1 MRFPAMNSQRRQKV
15 SIPKLNGGVN
25 YRDAMNLVE
34 DNQLTDVKNM
44 WFKDGALRT
53 RYGLTLYK
61 GEEHERP
68 FEWFSDTG
76 DIVSHC
82 FCKSSGI
89 TYLIE
94 RKKDTSYNSIV
105 LYVFDFFGRVI
116 SAKKEIGK
124 TDDAF
129 LVPYNQIYNG
139 IEYDAILYCN
149 GINNMGEYSLLVYG
163 LRGAGLMEELTPYAP
178 TILVGGT
185 GDKYVSRDPNITGN
199 YMLEGY
205 NILTDEY
212 IAYYN
217 TDAESTKYYLPTPSK
232 EGVVIEYTSVDGTY
246 IWSGEVGDTS
256 VQADKISTTATITEK
271 YIEFSAPLSAVE
283 GKSNNL
289 KITAHSDVA
298 GKDADVFAKMTTYA
312 WFGGNSSGSRLFVSG
327 GGYRGN
333 RVYYSSLNNPLYFSE
348 NNYIDIGSTN
358 GYVTSFGKQA
368 DMLVIFKNDETHFA
382 TYVAGEALKAEDI
395 MGNVPAVDIETL
407 RATFPVTQLSGN
419 IGCDLPSTIRNMQNR
434 LMWADSYGRVWTL
447 IYSNEYSTRNIRAIG
462 GLISRKLKDSN
473 INLDGAIAV
482 NYDNYYMLIAYDVKK
497 QTNVAFVLDTEDY
510 GYAYYTSYGSDKKAQ
525 NSMGWYAWELP
536 QMDILFSHERAGA
549 PLIFAKD
556 GERLIAY
563 TMADGSDEKV
573 EADGTIT
580 QTTIPCMFQTKLFD
594 MRQPERDKSFDR
606 VYISVGKSQELCA
619 EAVYVTD
626 KGNFIDSA
634 KIACEGISDAFT
646 AQFIDNKTLSPNIRA
661 KRFAL
666 RMENNGTMYID
677 GISIYY
683 R

>member
-53 RYGLTLYK
+53 RYGVTVNK
-61 GEEHERP
+61 GDVNPQSE
-68 FEWFSDTG
+68 FSNG
-76 DIVSHC
+76 RAARC

-89 TYLIE
+89 TYVIDSKTNQSGGASDTWCVRAFDVDGDYIGQSQNMVGVVSLI
-94 RKKDTSYNSIV
+94 V
-105 LYVFDFFGRVI
+105 PFGQTI
-116 SAKKEIGK
+116 
-124 TDDAF
+124 
-129 LVPYNQIYNG
+129 NG
-139 IEYDAILYCN
+139 GVYDAIAYQYSGSATTN
-149 GINNMGEYSLLVYG
+149 IWGIQVESNSVSVEQLS
-163 LRGAGLMEELTPYAP
+163 PYVP
-178 TILVGGT
+178 TVMVSGS
-185 GDKYVSRDPNITGN
+185 GDKVTGTESTKG
-199 YMLEGY
+199 YLLEGY
-205 NILTDEY
+205 NLLTNEY
-212 IAYYN
+212 ISFYN
-217 TDAESTKYYLPTPSK
+217 TDAESTKYYLPIESQGRVK
-232 EGVVIEYTSVDGTY
+232 IEFSQGYENYVWEGR
-246 IWSGEVGDTS
+246 VGDTELEGEGTS
-256 VQADKISTTATITEK
+256 ITATITK
-271 YIEFSAPLSAVE
+271 TFVEFSSPLPE
-283 GKSNNL
+283 IELKSNNL
-289 KITAHSDVA
+289 KVSTSRVGSTADIVPSL
-298 GKDADVFAKMTTYA
+298 TTYE
-312 WFGGNSSGSRLFVSG
+312 WFGGSSSGIFGGTRLFLAGDVAAP
-327 GGYRGN
+327 N
-333 RVYYSSLNNPLYFSE
+333 RVYFSSKDNPLYFSE
-348 NNYIDIGSTN
+348 NNKFGVGSADSA
-358 GYVTSFGKQA
+358 VTAFGKQSN
-368 DMLVIFKNDETHFA
+368 MLVIFKSDETYFA
-382 TYVAGEALKAEDI
+382 TYVAGEALNAEEDV

-447 IYSNEYSTRNIRAIG
+447 IYSSEYSTRNIRAIG

-473 INLDGAIAV
+473 INLEGAVAV
-482 NYDNYYMLIAYDVKK
+482 NYDNYYMLIVDDVEKETK
-497 QTNVAFVLDTEDY
+497 AAFVLDTEDY

-536 QMDILFSHERAGA
+536 QMNILFSDERAGA

-563 TMADGSDEKV
+563 TMADGADEKL

-646 AQFIDNKTLSPNIRA
+646 AQFIDSKTLSPNIRA

-677 GISIYY
+677 GISVYY

>member
-53 RYGLTLYK
+53 RYGVTVNK
-61 GEEHERP
+61 GDVNPQSE
-68 FEWFSDTG
+68 FSNG
-76 DIVSHC
+76 RAARC

-89 TYLIE
+89 TYVIDSKTNQSGGASDTWCVRAFDVDGDYIGQSQNMVGVVSLI
-94 RKKDTSYNSIV
+94 V
-105 LYVFDFFGRVI
+105 PFGQTI
-116 SAKKEIGK
+116 
-124 TDDAF
+124 
-129 LVPYNQIYNG
+129 NG
-139 IEYDAILYCN
+139 GVYDAIAYQYSGSTTTN
-149 GINNMGEYSLLVYG
+149 IWGIQVESNSVSV
-163 LRGAGLMEELTPYAP
+163 EELSPYVP
-178 TILVGGT
+178 TVMVSGS
-185 GDKYVSRDPNITGN
+185 GDKVTGTESTKG
-199 YMLEGY
+199 YLLEGY
-205 NILTDEY
+205 NLLTNEY
-212 IAYYN
+212 IAFYN
-217 TDAESTKYYLPTPSK
+217 TDAESTKYYLPVESQGRVK
-232 EGVVIEYTSVDGTY
+232 IEFSQGYENYVWEGR
-246 IWSGEVGDTS
+246 VGDTKLEGEGTS
-256 VQADKISTTATITEK
+256 ITATITK
-271 YIEFSAPLSAVE
+271 TFVEFSSPLPE
-283 GKSNNL
+283 IELKSNNL
-289 KITAHSDVA
+289 KVSTSRVGSTADIVPSL
-298 GKDADVFAKMTTYA
+298 TTYE
-312 WFGGNSSGSRLFVSG
+312 WFGGSSSGIFGGTRLFLAGDVAAP
-327 GGYRGN
+327 N
-333 RVYYSSLNNPLYFSE
+333 RVYFSSKDNPLYFSE
-348 NNYIDIGSTN
+348 NNKFGVGSADSA
-358 GYVTSFGKQA
+358 VTAFGKQSN
-368 DMLVIFKNDETHFA
+368 MLVIFKSDETYFA
-382 TYVAGEALKAEDI
+382 TYVAGEALNAEEDV

-447 IYSNEYSTRNIRAIG
+447 IYSSEYSTRNIRAIG

-473 INLDGAIAV
+473 INLEGAVAV
-482 NYDNYYMLIAYDVKK
+482 NYDNYYMLIVDDVEKETK
-497 QTNVAFVLDTEDY
+497 AAFVLDTEDY

-536 QMDILFSHERAGA
+536 QMDILFSDERAGA
-549 PLIFAKD
+549 PLIFVKD

-563 TMADGSDEKV
+563 TMADGADEKL

-580 QTTIPCMFQTKLFD
+580 QTTIPCMFQTKVFD

-606 VYISVGKSQELCA
+606 VYISVGKSQELCS

-677 GISIYY
+677 GISVYY

>member
-53 RYGLTLYK
+53 RYGVTVNK
-61 GEEHERP
+61 GDVNPQSE
-68 FEWFSDTG
+68 FSNG
-76 DIVSHC
+76 RAARC

-89 TYLIE
+89 TYVIDSKTNQSGGASDTWCVRAFDVDGDYIGQSQNMVGVVSLI
-94 RKKDTSYNSIV
+94 V
-105 LYVFDFFGRVI
+105 PFGQTI
-116 SAKKEIGK
+116 
-124 TDDAF
+124 
-129 LVPYNQIYNG
+129 NG
-139 IEYDAILYCN
+139 GVYDAIAYQYSGSATTN
-149 GINNMGEYSLLVYG
+149 IWGIQVESNSVSVEQLS
-163 LRGAGLMEELTPYAP
+163 PYVP
-178 TILVGGT
+178 TVMVSGS
-185 GDKYVSRDPNITGN
+185 GDKVTGTESTKG
-199 YMLEGY
+199 YLLEGY
-205 NILTDEY
+205 NLLTNEY
-212 IAYYN
+212 ISFYK
-217 TDAESTKYYLPTPSK
+217 TDAESTKYYLPIESQGRVK
-232 EGVVIEYTSVDGTY
+232 IEFSQGYENYVWEGR
-246 IWSGEVGDTS
+246 VGDTELEGEGTS
-256 VQADKISTTATITEK
+256 ITATITK
-271 YIEFSAPLSAVE
+271 TFVEFSSPLPE
-283 GKSNNL
+283 IELKSNNL
-289 KITAHSDVA
+289 KVSTSRVGSTADIVPSL
-298 GKDADVFAKMTTYA
+298 TTYE
-312 WFGGNSSGSRLFVSG
+312 WFGGSSSGIFGGTRLFLAGDVAAP
-327 GGYRGN
+327 N
-333 RVYYSSLNNPLYFSE
+333 RVYFSSKDNPLYFSE
-348 NNYIDIGSTN
+348 NNKFGVGSADSA
-358 GYVTSFGKQA
+358 VTAFGKQSN
-368 DMLVIFKNDETHFA
+368 MLVIFKSDETYFA
-382 TYVAGEALKAEDI
+382 TYVAGEALNAEEDV

-447 IYSNEYSTRNIRAIG
+447 IYSSEYSTRNIRAIG

-473 INLDGAIAV
+473 INLEGAVAV
-482 NYDNYYMLIAYDVKK
+482 NYDNYYMLIVDDVEKETK
-497 QTNVAFVLDTEDY
+497 AAFVLDTEDY

-536 QMDILFSHERAGA
+536 QMNILFSDERAGA

-563 TMADGSDEKV
+563 TMADGADEKL

-646 AQFIDNKTLSPNIRA
+646 AQFIDSKTLSPNIRA

-677 GISIYY
+677 GISVYY